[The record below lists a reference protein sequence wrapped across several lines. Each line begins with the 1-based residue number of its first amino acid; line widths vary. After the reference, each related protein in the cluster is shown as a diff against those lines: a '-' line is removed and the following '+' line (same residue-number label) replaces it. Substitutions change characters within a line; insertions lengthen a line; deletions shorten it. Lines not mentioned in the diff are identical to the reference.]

1 MVTSRRWLFFQ
12 LLKNQLKYDLQM
24 KFIGSLAGVYWTL
37 LNPLLQVSIYV
48 VLLTVVLR
56 ARIGAAQGGTFD
68 YAVFVLSAMGPWLA
82 MQEAL
87 SACST
92 AIVKN
97 ATIVRNIVFPLELL
111 PLSAAITSL
120 VTLGVGLSV
129 LSVLLGVSGKF
140 VGVTILAL
148 PLVLLVHMMLILGIG
163 YLLSVVSTFLRDVS
177 YMLPVMLT
185 LVMLAT
191 PVVYSLNDMPP
202 SLRMVTLFNPFYYV
216 TDGYRQIFYYN
227 HWPEWTAL
235 LVVGIGSGFTLFAG
249 LLVFKKTKG
258 YFEAVLGA
266 S

>member
-1 MVTSRRWLFFQ
+1 MMATTSQNFR
-12 LLKNQLKYDLQM
+12 LLVNQLKYDLQM
-24 KFIGSLAGVYWTL
+24 KFVGSLAGIYWTL

-48 VLLTVVLR
+48 VLLTAVLQ

-68 YAVFVLSAMGPWLA
+68 YAIFVLSAMGPWLA

-87 SACST
+87 SACSI

-120 VTLGVGLSV
+120 VTLGVSLGV
-129 LSVLLGVSGKF
+129 LSVLLGVSGRF
-140 VGVTILAL
+140 IGVTVLAL
-148 PLVLLVHMMLILGIG
+148 PLILLVHMMLILGIG
-163 YLLSVVSTFLRDVS
+163 YFLSVVSTFLRDVS
-177 YMLPVMLT
+177 YMLPVLLT

-191 PVVYSLNDMPP
+191 PVVYSFDDMPHA
-202 SLRMVTLFNPFYYV
+202 LRMVTLFNPFYYV
-216 TDGYRQIFYYN
+216 TDGYRQVFYYN
-227 HWPEWTAL
+227 HWPNWIAL
-235 LVVGIGSGFTLFAG
+235 AVLGIGSGLTLLAG
-249 LLVFKKTKG
+249 LFVFKKTKG